1 MKPKYFAVVGNPIAH
16 SLSPHIHHVF
26 AEQCGINLRY
36 DKFCVETEGTAF
48 EDFVKDFFKQGG
60 SGLNITSPF
69 KQSAFA
75 LADTLTERARLACA
89 VNALI
94 PFSGGVQGDNTDGVG
109 LIQDLIQN
117 QKQVITGRRILILG
131 SGGATK
137 GILPALLAES
147 PEKIIVA
154 SRNSEK
160 SNTTL
165 LSEVSSERPLGSSLN
180 YPVFSL
186 PYEKLSGPYDLIIN
200 ATPLS
205 LSNQLPKIT
214 PAILHSSSLCYD
226 LVYDKSRET
235 AFTRWAKDHGVLSC
249 DGLGMLVGQAA
260 ESFYQWHG
268 VRPVQN
274 TVIRSLAAL
283 LSLLKRA

>member
-1 MKPKYFAVVGNPIAH
+1 MKPKYFAVVGNPITH
-16 SLSPHIHHVF
+16 SLSPRIHHVF

-69 KQSAFA
+69 KQRAFA
-75 LADTLTERARLACA
+75 LAETLTERAHLAGA
-89 VNALI
+89 VNTLM
-94 PFSGGVQGDNTDGVG
+94 PFSGGIQGDNTDGVG

-117 QKQVITGRRILILG
+117 QKQVITGKRILILG

-137 GILPALLAES
+137 GILPALLVES

-165 LSEVSSERPLGSSLN
+165 LIEVSPERPLGGSLN

-186 PYEKLSGPYDLIIN
+186 PYEELLGPYDLIIN

-205 LSNQLPKIT
+205 LCQQLPLIT
-214 PAILHSSSLCYD
+214 DGILHADSFCYD
-226 LVYDKSRET
+226 LVYNSSRET
-235 AFTRWAKDHGVLSC
+235 VFTRWAKDRGVLSC

-260 ESFYQWHG
+260 EAFYQWHG

-274 TVIRSLAAL
+274 RVIRSLAAL
-283 LSLLKRA
+283 LFLLKRA

>member
-1 MKPKYFAVVGNPIAH
+1 MKLKYFAVVGNPITH
-16 SLSPHIHHVF
+16 SLSPRIHPIF

-60 SGLNITSPF
+60 SGLNITLPF
-69 KQSAFA
+69 KQRAFA
-75 LADTLTERARLACA
+75 LADTLTERARLAGA
-89 VNALI
+89 VNTLM
-94 PFSGGVQGDNTDGVG
+94 PFSGGIRGDNTDGVG
-109 LIQDLIQN
+109 LVQDLIQN
-117 QKQVITGRRILILG
+117 QKQNIAGKHILILG

-147 PEKIIVA
+147 PKKIIVA
-154 SRNSEK
+154 SRNPEK
-160 SNTTL
+160 WTIAPSN
-165 LSEVSSERPLGSSLN
+165 EVSSQPRLGPSLN
-180 YPVFSL
+180 HRVSGL
-186 PYEKLSGPYDLIIN
+186 SYEKLLEPFDLIIN

-235 AFTRWAKDHGVLSC
+235 VFTRWANNHGILSC
-249 DGLGMLVGQAA
+249 DGLGMLIEQAA
-260 ESFYQWHG
+260 EAFYQWHG
-268 VRPVQN
+268 VRPVQK
-274 TVIRSLAAL
+274 TEL
-283 LSLLKRA
+283 LEVLMHGFFC